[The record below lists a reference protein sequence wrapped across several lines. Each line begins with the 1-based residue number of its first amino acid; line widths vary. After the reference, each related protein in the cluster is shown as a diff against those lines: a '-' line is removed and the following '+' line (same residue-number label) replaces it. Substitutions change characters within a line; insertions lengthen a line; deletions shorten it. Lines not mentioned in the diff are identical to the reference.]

1 MTIAQ
6 HIDKDRYQWRLGIL
20 QSNSDVLDNVAEEKA
35 YICPFVV
42 IANYL
47 IFSSVAADRQD

>member
-6 HIDKDRYQWRLGIL
+6 RIDKDRYQWRLGIL

-42 IANYL
+42 ITNYF
-47 IFSSVAADRQD
+47 IYFSVASDRQD